1 MAPTTQPR
9 ENRLLALLPEEVY
22 GAVVPRLE
30 PCAIPRGF
38 MIVHAD
44 APIEYVYFPCSGIGS
59 VINVSPEG
67 NRVEAGLFGR
77 DGFSPTAAA
86 IDAGISISEVTVQV
100 PGFAYRLPQAALSD
114 LMRTQP
120 VFAGLL
126 HRCVHVLATQAGFT
140 ALSNA
145 VHEINERLARWILM
159 CHDRIDGDRLA
170 LTHEFIALMLAVRRP
185 SVTTSLHVLEGKHF
199 IRSLRGLVIVRD
211 RAGLEEFASDAY
223 GKAEEE
229 YERLIG
235 PLRKSR
241 RNVRI
246 ESAAASFVP
255 PRGRTAL

>member
-1 MAPTTQPR
+1 MAETTQPK
-9 ENRLLALLPEEVY
+9 ENRLLALLPEEEY
-22 GAVVPRLE
+22 AAIVPHLE
-30 PCAIPRGF
+30 PCDTPRGF
-38 MIVHAD
+38 LIVEAD
-44 APIEYVYFPCSGIGS
+44 APIDYVYFPCTGIGS

-77 DGFSPTAAA
+77 DGFAPTASA
-86 IDAGISISEVTVQV
+86 IDAGVSVSEVTVQV
-100 PGFAYRLPQAALSD
+100 PGFAYRMPQARLPD

-120 VFAGLL
+120 VLADLL
-126 HRCVHVLATQAGFT
+126 HKGVHVLATQAGFT

-159 CHDRIDGDRLA
+159 CHDRIDGDKLA

-185 SVTTSLHVLEGKHF
+185 SVTTALHVLEGNHF
-199 IRSLRGLVIVRD
+199 IRSLRGMVIVRD

-235 PLRKSR
+235 PLRKSKR
-241 RNVRI
+241 QI
-246 ESAAASFVP
+246 
-255 PRGRTAL
+255 